1 MNKFVETNMD
11 NIVENVLK
19 QLNLKNDKELAEKL
33 NISKNALSM
42 LKQRNSI
49 GTFIERLL
57 ELDEVIS
64 IDSILYGTE
73 SDELINQINN
83 KIKSK
88 IEILEDQL
96 KELNAK
102 RIR

>member
-49 GTFIERLL
+49 GTFIEKLL

-73 SDELINQINN
+73 SDELINKINN

-102 RIR
+102 RVR

>member
-49 GTFIERLL
+49 GTFIEKLL

-88 IEILEDQL
+88 IEILEEQL

-102 RIR
+102 RVR